1 MKENLKI
8 INFMDMEHYF
18 IKMGIGT
25 KDLSKMV
32 NLMAMVFIYLILIL
46 NIEDSLKMD
55 SIMGWAVL
63 NGEKNVII

>member
-1 MKENLKI
+1 
-8 INFMDMEHYF
+8 MEHYF
-18 IKMGIGT
+18 IKMVIGT

-46 NIEDSLKMD
+46 NIEDSSKMD
-55 SIMGWAVL
+55 STMGWAVL